1 MIIKSLKVF
10 GVRSWEKGQTTFQEG
25 FTAIVGPKGAGKSS
39 LIDALE
45 FALFGRGAFQDYE
58 HIMRE
63 GATNTL
69 VELTVEDSGKTFII
83 KRGLIRT
90 SAGISQDPSNLS
102 ITVNGVIY
110 TRNKVTDL
118 DRDVKKLLKVDRDL
132 LESTCLARQEELK
145 SILNMRPQER
155 KNVIDALLQLDAFE
169 KARNELGK
177 IVRGRR
183 EYLKVYKEMAAK
195 YNLEELSKE
204 YNKTIEAIDNQR
216 KEQNKLEKQLKLEK
230 KKLERINA
238 EIRKFEKVAERYR
251 KLKEDI
257 DRQKEQLSKKQQK
270 AEGIKGQIRT
280 YQATIKTLTEEVES
294 IKGQLSKIWANL
306 LKNGYKGKKSLESL
320 TKAIEELNSELQSLS
335 SSISVD
341 RRTLKEEENK
351 EKILSGR
358 EDCPYCGQPLST
370 HKAEQFRKER
380 LQRIKELK
388 KSIKDKTREYREN
401 SSRIKIF
408 KDYQPKI
415 NRFEDRINQY
425 SSQIK
430 GHEQKIEELQEKL
443 KPIELEIKGIRT
455 VSYTHLTLPTN

>member
-69 VELTVEDSGKTFII
+69 VEVAVEDSGKTFII

-118 DRDVKKLLKVDRDL
+118 DRDVKKLLRIDRDL

-183 EYLKVYKEMAAK
+183 EYLKAYKEMAAK
-195 YNLEELSKE
+195 
-204 YNKTIEAIDNQR
+204 
-216 KEQNKLEKQLKLEK
+216 
-230 KKLERINA
+230 
-238 EIRKFEKVAERYR
+238 
-251 KLKEDI
+251 
-257 DRQKEQLSKKQQK
+257 
-270 AEGIKGQIRT
+270 
-280 YQATIKTLTEEVES
+280 
-294 IKGQLSKIWANL
+294 
-306 LKNGYKGKKSLESL
+306 
-320 TKAIEELNSELQSLS
+320 
-335 SSISVD
+335 
-341 RRTLKEEENK
+341 
-351 EKILSGR
+351 
-358 EDCPYCGQPLST
+358 
-370 HKAEQFRKER
+370 
-380 LQRIKELK
+380 
-388 KSIKDKTREYREN
+388 
-401 SSRIKIF
+401 
-408 KDYQPKI
+408 
-415 NRFEDRINQY
+415 
-425 SSQIK
+425 
-430 GHEQKIEELQEKL
+430 
-443 KPIELEIKGIRT
+443 
-455 VSYTHLTLPTN
+455 